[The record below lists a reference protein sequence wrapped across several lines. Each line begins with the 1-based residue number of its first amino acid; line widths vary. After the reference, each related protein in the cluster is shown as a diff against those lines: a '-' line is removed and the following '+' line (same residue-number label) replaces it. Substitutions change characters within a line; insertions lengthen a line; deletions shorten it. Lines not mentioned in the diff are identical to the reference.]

1 MLRRLLIIFAIFCV
15 VLNWAGAQTPR
26 VDKPLSNLRKKQ
38 VSTLKD
44 SLAFD
49 SLSII
54 PRTFRINGIPDSNY
68 RIDELNAILIWK
80 QKPATD
86 SVWIFYRVFPQ
97 KLNAVA
103 QRMNYDSVMSNF
115 IGQPF
120 TPNYGTD
127 PRNESFFNF
136 GNISYNGSFGRGISF
151 GNSQDAVVTSNL
163 NLQLNGY
170 LADSIEI
177 AAAITDNNIP
187 IQPDGTTQ
195 QLNEFDR
202 IFLSFKKNNWQLSL
216 GDIDLRQNQLYFLN
230 FYKRLQGAAFE
241 TTSKIGRNTFN
252 KSVVSGSIAKGKF
265 TRNIFQ
271 GQEGNQG
278 PYRLIGA
285 NNEFFFVVLANT
297 ERVFID
303 GILMQRGEDQDYVI
317 NYNTAEIAFTPR
329 RMITKDSR
337 IQVEFEYADRNYL
350 NSNIYLFNETNFAEK
365 FKLRVGFFN
374 NADAKNSPINQEL
387 DVNQKRFLDSIGGNI
402 NLAFYPNAVIDTFSM
417 NKILYKKIDTTFNG
431 GTASDSIFVYSTNPD
446 SAFYSLSFIEVGQG
460 LGDYIPDFNGA
471 NGKVYRWVEPIGGI
485 KQGRFL
491 PAIFLVTPKKLQV
504 ASMGMDYKISKRTT
518 ISTEVATSYYD
529 VNLFSKKDNSNNRG
543 FAGKAML
550 NNTIPL
556 GSSPKG
562 LKLVNDFG
570 FEYVDSK
577 FKPLER
583 LRNVEFTR
591 DWGLP
596 LVVLPQDETIITAST
611 QLADVKNNSLKY
623 QFTRYLRGDD
633 FQGFRNTLTHVQDIK
648 GWRFNNMF
656 MISNVD
662 TRTEDGY
669 FLRPRVDISKKFAKL
684 KNHSVGFTYS
694 LEKNVSR
701 SKLTDTLTPRSFSF
715 EIFEVK
721 LRSDETKLNQYM
733 ISYFTRTDAYPVGKD
748 LIAAD
753 RSQNITVGSELLKS
767 ERHKF
772 RFNTTYRKLDILRPG
787 LTNQKADNSLLGR
800 VQYSVDEWK
809 GLLTGDL
816 LYELGAGQEQ
826 KRDLAFLE
834 VPAGQG
840 EYTWIDYNGD
850 GIQQLNEFE
859 IALFPDQAKFIRIFT
874 PTNEFIKA
882 SFTSF
887 NYSISLN
894 PRAVINLTEAPKLSR
909 FIARINLQSSLQ
921 ISKKE
926 IADGSIQFNPFK
938 GNINDTALITL
949 GSIFINTFSFNR
961 FSSKWGF
968 DINNSRNNGKALL
981 TYGYESRELNDWNFK
996 SRWNITKVIA
1006 LTFAGKTGINKL
1018 TSSNPKFDNKNYNI
1032 KQVMVEP
1039 GINITK
1045 GSNFRLILGYRIADK
1060 ENSQGG
1066 KEESISNAV
1075 NMEVKYN
1082 ILQNTSM
1089 LAKFT
1094 FNNITFNTKD
1104 PIANTNSPAAY
1115 IMLDGLLPGKNF
1127 LWTLDFTKRLS
1138 NSLELNMQYEG
1149 RKPGTAKT
1157 VHIGRASIRAIL

>member
-1 MLRRLLIIFAIFCV
+1 MVLRRFLILFSIFCAG
-15 VLNWAGAQTPR
+15 LQWTGAQTPR
-26 VDKPLSNLRKKQ
+26 VDKPLSNLRKHQ
-38 VSTLKD
+38 ISTLKD
-44 SLAFD
+44 SIVFD

-54 PRTFRINGIPDSNY
+54 PRTFRINGVPDSTY
-68 RIDELNAILIWK
+68 RVDELNAVLIWK
-80 QKPATD
+80 QKPGTD

-115 IGQPF
+115 IGQPY

-127 PRNESFFNF
+127 PRTESFFNF
-136 GNISYNGSFGRGISF
+136 GNINYNGSFGRGISF

-202 IFLSFKKNNWQLSL
+202 IFLSFKKNSWMLSL

-241 TTSKIGRNTFN
+241 TTSKIGRNSTN
-252 KSVVSGSIAKGKF
+252 KTVVSGSIAKGKF

-297 ERVFID
+297 ERVWID
-303 GILMQRGEDQDYVI
+303 GVLMQRGEDQDYII
-317 NYNTAEIAFTPR
+317 NYNTAEIAFMPR

-350 NSNIYLFNETNFAEK
+350 NSNIYLFNETDINQK
-365 FKLRVGFFN
+365 FKVRLGLFN
-374 NADAKNSPINQEL
+374 NSDAKNSPINQTL
-387 DVNQKRFLDSIGGNI
+387 DPAQKRFLDSIGGAT
-402 NLAFYPNAVIDTFSM
+402 NLAFYPNAVIDTFSA
-417 NKILYKKIDTTFNG
+417 NKILYKKIDTVFNG
-431 GTASDSIFVYSTNPD
+431 GATHDSIYVYSTNPD
-446 SAFYSLSFIEVGQG
+446 SAFYSLSFIEVGVG
-460 LGDYIPDFNGA
+460 IGDYIPDFNGA
-471 NGKVYRWVEPIGGI
+471 NGKVYKWVAPVNGV
-485 KQGRFL
+485 KQGRFA
-491 PAIFLVTPKKLQV
+491 PVIFLVTPKKQQV
-504 ASMGMDYKISKRTT
+504 ISLGMDYAIAKRTT
-518 ISTEVATSYYD
+518 ISTELATSYYD
-529 VNLFSKKDNSNNRG
+529 VNLFSNKDNKNNRA
-543 FAGKAML
+543 FAGKALL

-556 GSSPKG
+556 SSKG
-562 LKLVNDFG
+562 LKLVNDLSY
-570 FEYVDSK
+570 EYVESN

-596 LVVLPQDETIITAST
+596 LVVLPQDETILNAST
-611 QLADVKNNSLKY
+611 ALADAKNNQLKY
-623 QFTRYLRGDD
+623 QFTQYLRGDD
-633 FQGFRNTLTHVQDIK
+633 FTGIRNTVIHYQDIK
-648 GWRFNNMF
+648 GWKFNNVF

-662 TRTEDGY
+662 TKTQEGY
-669 FLRPRVDISKKFAKL
+669 FLKPRLELSKKFTKL
-684 KNHSVGFTYS
+684 KNHTIGASYS
-694 LEKNVSR
+694 LERNAFR
-701 SKLTDTLTPRSFSF
+701 SKLTDSLTAGSFSF
-715 EIFEVK
+715 QTFEVR
-721 LRSDETKLNQYM
+721 LRSDETKLNSYQ
-733 ISYFTRTDAYPVGKD
+733 ITYFTRTDAYPVGKD
-748 LIAAD
+748 LVNAD
-753 RSQNITVGSELLKS
+753 RSQNITVATDLLKS

-772 RFNTTYRKLDILRPG
+772 RFNTTYRKLDILKPG

-809 GLLTGDL
+809 GLLTGDV

-826 KRDLAFLE
+826 KRDLAYLE

-840 EYTWIDYNGD
+840 EYTWIDYNND

-859 IALFPDQAKFIRIFT
+859 LALFSDQAKFIRIFT

-882 SFTSF
+882 NYTSF
-887 NYSISLN
+887 NYSFSLN
-894 PRAVINLTEAPKLSR
+894 PRAVINLTEAPKLSK

-926 IADGSIQFNPFK
+926 NADGSIEFNPFK
-938 GNINDTALITL
+938 GNIQDTSLITL
-949 GSIFINTFSFNR
+949 AQIFINTFSFNR

-968 DINNSRNNGKALL
+968 DVNNSRNSGKALL

-996 SRWNITKVIA
+996 SRLNLSKVVAITLV
-1006 LTFAGKTGINKL
+1006 GKTGTNKL
-1018 TSSNPKFDNKNYNI
+1018 TSSNPKFDNKNYDI
-1032 KQVMVEP
+1032 KQNAIEP
-1039 GINITK
+1039 GINITR
-1045 GSNFRLILGYRIADK
+1045 GSNFRLVLGYRITDK
-1060 ENSQGG
+1060 KNSQGA
-1066 KEESISNAV
+1066 KEQSLSNSINT
-1075 NMEVKYN
+1075 EVKYN
-1082 ILQNTSM
+1082 ILQNTSI

-1094 FNNITFNTKD
+1094 YSDITFNSKD
-1104 PIANTNSPAAY
+1104 PVANTNSPAAY

-1127 LWTLDFTKRLS
+1127 LWTLDLTKRLS
-1138 NSLELNMQYEG
+1138 NSLELNIQYEG
-1149 RKPGTAKT
+1149 RKPGTART